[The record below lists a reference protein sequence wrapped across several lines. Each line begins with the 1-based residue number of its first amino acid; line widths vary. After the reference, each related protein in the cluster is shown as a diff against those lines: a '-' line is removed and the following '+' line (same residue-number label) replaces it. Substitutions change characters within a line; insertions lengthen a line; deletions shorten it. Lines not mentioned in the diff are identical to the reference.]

1 MIFFY
6 PLVRGVTSINGQLDG
21 YPAVTL
27 FSFLLLST
35 ERLLGLSRGINFK
48 AYGDMHFI
56 RVRCAILECILI
68 VVFLQT
74 TSV

>member
-1 MIFFY
+1 MCALFIFNNDINIINNDIFFLPPCQRCY
-6 PLVRGVTSINGQLDG
+6 QLDG

-27 FSFLLLST
+27 FSFFLLSI

-56 RVRCAILECILI
+56 HVRCAIL
-68 VVFLQT
+68 
-74 TSV
+74 